1 MFEIGN
7 GLRTGEEGAFIN
19 RTNRSVP
26 VFNLSVCF
34 IVVGISLPGHWTPM
48 PRQRNGN
55 EVTVHPVRLAPH
67 SSEFQS
73 VARKFQ
79 KTAGSV
85 AIKSVE
91 RIQNPLLYQAYQLR
105 KQKMDK
111 DNRGNNERQLFH
123 GTASGN
129 VKKINSQGFNRNFS
143 GLAHGKSRMKNE
155 IDFYSCLYL

>member
-1 MFEIGN
+1 
-7 GLRTGEEGAFIN
+7 
-19 RTNRSVP
+19 
-26 VFNLSVCF
+26 
-34 IVVGISLPGHWTPM
+34 M

-55 EVTVHPVRLAPH
+55 EVTVHTVRLAPH

-73 VARKFQ
+73 VVQEFQ
-79 KTAGSV
+79 KTAGTV
-85 AIKSVE
+85 AITSIE

-111 DNRGNNERQLFH
+111 DNGGNNERQLFH

-143 GLAHGKSRMKNE
+143 GVAHGKPRLMKALISVLRVASSRRSTSWRAVREKAGQKTRR
-155 IDFYSCLYL
+155 FSRFASTK

>member
-1 MFEIGN
+1 M
-7 GLRTGEEGAFIN
+7 
-19 RTNRSVP
+19 
-26 VFNLSVCF
+26 
-34 IVVGISLPGHWTPM
+34 PGCWAPM

-55 EVTVHPVRLAPH
+55 EVTVHTVRLAPH

-73 VARKFQ
+73 VVQAFQ
-79 KTAGSV
+79 KTAG
-85 AIKSVE
+85 AIAITSIE

-111 DNRGNNERQLFH
+111 DNGGNNEIQLFH

-143 GLAHGKSRMKNE
+143 GVAHGKPRLIKALISVLRVASSKRLASWGVVRKIAGE
-155 IDFYSCLYL
+155 KRAVFWAAPH

>member
-1 MFEIGN
+1 MIAEKWAEFLWRAE
-7 GLRTGEEGAFIN
+7 RREAYIN
-19 RTNRSVP
+19 RGVP
-26 VFNLSVCF
+26 ISNLSVCF
-34 IVVGISLPGHWTPM
+34 IVLGISLPVHWTPM

-55 EVTVHPVRLAPH
+55 EVTVHTVRLASH
-67 SSEFQS
+67 SSEFQN
-73 VARKFQ
+73 VVQAFQ

-85 AIKSVE
+85 AITSVE

-129 VKKINSQGFNRNFS
+129 VRKINSQGFNRNFS
-143 GLAHGKSRMKNE
+143 GVAHGKLSLKHRH
-155 IDFYSCLYL
+155 SV